1 MRRAAAAKADA
12 GALPGWD
19 LSDLYPGP
27 RSDEV
32 RRDLEQAAAA
42 AEALHEE
49 FAGRVGDLDGEILAD
64 LIARYEAIKETL
76 ERLTSYA
83 YLVYCT
89 AMDDAETAQ
98 FFQTV
103 REETTAT
110 ESRLLFLTLELNR
123 IEEDALADKLK
134 APALARYAPWVR
146 DVRAFRPFQLSDE
159 VERLLLEKQ
168 VAGRA
173 AWMRLFDE
181 TMAALRFSVRGEAL
195 GSAEAL
201 NLLSDKDREVRKE
214 AAQALGT
221 VLGENVRTFAL
232 ITNTLAKDKE
242 IEDQWRGF
250 ERPISARNLGNRV
263 EDEVVDALIA
273 AVEAAAPR
281 LAHRYYALKARW
293 MGVDRLDYWDRNAPL
308 PEDDDRTVG
317 WDEAISTVLAA
328 YRAFSPELA
337 GIGRR
342 FFDNDWIDVPVRN
355 GKSPGAFA
363 HPTVPGAH
371 PYLLLNYQGKARDVM
386 ILAHEL
392 GHGVHQVLAGGQGL
406 LLAETPLTLAET
418 ASVFGEQL
426 TFRALL
432 DGESEPERRRVMLA
446 GKVEDML
453 NTVVR
458 QVAFCAFERRVHE
471 ERRAGEL
478 TPERLSE
485 HWLAVQS
492 ESLGPAL
499 RFHDEYRFYWAYIP
513 HFIHAPFYVYAYAFG
528 ECLVNAL
535 YAVYRAEPAGFEQ
548 KYLDMLRAGGSLRHR
563 ELLAPFG
570 LDASD
575 PAFWS
580 RGLDVIAGFVD
591 EPGGGALA
599 RKLNPFGEPDREPG
613 AALDG
618 GAERLVAGRPLRP
631 VGEAGLAVPGLVGA
645 ELLKRLAQVGL
656 VLAEFLGLRRVM
668 LLDHF
673 LDRDGA
679 RHRRPLAEQRA
690 RRTQRIACDV
700 PDRGEC
706 GRPHP
711 ALDQQ
716 RVEGIQMRLLR
727 LGHFADRGRGAAAA
741 EHRELAVVDP
751 LGAVLAGVIHAD
763 HAGDR
768 LLWRGVAGEPVLARD
783 RGPRLFALLFVVHVR
798 ALHDR
803 ATP

>member
-1 MRRAAAAKADA
+1 MRRAAAAKADV
-12 GALPGWD
+12 GTLPGWD

-27 RSDEV
+27 GSDEV

-49 FAGRVGDLDGEILAD
+49 FAGRVGDLDGEALAD

-123 IEEDALADKLK
+123 IEDDALADKLK

-159 VERLLLEKQ
+159 VERLLHEKQ

-201 NLLSDKDREVRKE
+201 NLLSDKDRDVRRE

-263 EDEVVDALIA
+263 EDSVVGALIA

-406 LLAETPLTLAET
+406 LMAETPLTLAET

-471 ERRAGEL
+471 ERRSGEL

-570 LDASD
+570 LDASE

-591 EPGGGALA
+591 EL
-599 RKLNPFGEPDREPG
+599 E
-613 AALDG
+613 AAL
-618 GAERLVAGRPLRP
+618 
-631 VGEAGLAVPGLVGA
+631 
-645 ELLKRLAQVGL
+645 
-656 VLAEFLGLRRVM
+656 
-668 LLDHF
+668 
-673 LDRDGA
+673 
-679 RHRRPLAEQRA
+679 
-690 RRTQRIACDV
+690 
-700 PDRGEC
+700 
-706 GRPHP
+706 
-711 ALDQQ
+711 
-716 RVEGIQMRLLR
+716 
-727 LGHFADRGRGAAAA
+727 
-741 EHRELAVVDP
+741 
-751 LGAVLAGVIHAD
+751 
-763 HAGDR
+763 
-768 LLWRGVAGEPVLARD
+768 
-783 RGPRLFALLFVVHVR
+783 
-798 ALHDR
+798 
-803 ATP
+803 